1 MNNEMKGSK
10 PTLTQRLYQKSKED
24 SVWCTLEKYDNPDNA
39 FRALAGSSER
49 GTFVVREDEP
59 FDKVVCG

>member
-1 MNNEMKGSK
+1 MINELKGSK

-39 FRALAGSSER
+39 LEQWQDRMKVER
-49 GTFVVREDEP
+49 L
-59 FDKVVCG
+59 